1 MKTIILA
8 GGFGTRIAE
17 ETALKP
23 KPMIEIGGHPMLWHI
38 MNIYA
43 AQGFNEFLVACGY
56 RGDVIKEY
64 FASFY
69 LHNSDLVVDLA
80 TGDTDVQRRHDID
93 WNVACIDTG
102 PRTMTGGRVKALE
115 SAVGGSTFMVTYGD
129 GLADID
135 VRALV
140 DFHRSHGKLATVT
153 AVHPPARFGTMDL
166 SEDGVV
172 EAFEEKVQSRE
183 GWINGGFF
191 VFEPEVLSYIASADT
206 RLEAEPMSELAAAG
220 ELMAYR
226 HDSFWQPMDTLRERT
241 ELQRL
246 WDSGDAP
253 WKVW

>member
-8 GGFGTRIAE
+8 GGFGTRIVE

-43 AQGFNEFLVACGY
+43 AFGFNEFLVACGY

-80 TGDTDVQRRHDID
+80 TGATDVQRRHDID
-93 WNVACIDTG
+93 WTVACVDTG
-102 PRTMTGGRVKALE
+102 ARTMTGGRVKALE
-115 SAVGGSTFMVTYGD
+115 DMVGNSTFMATYGD

-166 SEDGVV
+166 SDDGVV
-172 EAFEEKVQSRE
+172 ESFEEKVQSRE

-191 VFEPEVLSYIASADT
+191 VFEPEVFSYIASSDI
-206 RLEAEPMSELAAAG
+206 RLEAEPMTALAAAG